1 MSLQTFRDPVSVHTP
16 HSLWILFYVYSTNI
30 LIQKNILYLLARLST
45 NEAQTPHTEEEKAI
59 LIQGIINST
68 LKMMER
74 IITSK
79 SPKKCARDS
88 AKPYQQSK
96 TAITKSTIFLN
107 TLTNNQK
114 LPARPRDFRA
124 SLADEEKSIGMSEL
138 SDILSAMVRH
148 YLLEPKRSNLLFPR
162 GRPKSDTRI
171 VDERRGRFSYYQQSN
186 VKGIIDEVI
195 KDSDSINKI
204 DNAVLNSEIFYRFL
218 KYSFETYLYQMKENE
233 KAFLNSM
240 RGTIIKYGLKD
251 KKDLDSSD
259 ILARDLTPETIKRLS
274 KGYAINTMKKF
285 QQDRKNILYTVGAL
299 FFLLKV
305 YPSGMGEKM

>member
-1 MSLQTFRDPVSVHTP
+1 MPL
-16 HSLWILFYVYSTNI
+16 
-30 LIQKNILYLLARLST
+30 
-45 NEAQTPHTEEEKAI
+45 TEEEKAI

-68 LKMMER
+68 LKMMEK

-96 TAITKSTIFLN
+96 TAITKSTIFFN

-114 LPARPRDFRA
+114 LPARPRDFRT
-124 SLADEEKSIGMSEL
+124 SLADEEKGIGMSEL
-138 SDILSAMVRH
+138 SDILSIMARQ

-162 GRPKSDTRI
+162 GRPKSDTGI
-171 VDERRGRFSYYQQSN
+171 ADERRGRLSYYEQSR
-186 VKGIIDEVI
+186 VKVTIDEVLQ
-195 KDSDSINKI
+195 DVESVNKI
-204 DNAVLNSEIFYRFL
+204 DDAILNSEMFFRFL
-218 KYSFETYLYQMKENE
+218 KYSFETYLYQMKENDN
-233 KAFLNSM
+233 AFLNSM
-240 RGTIIKYGLKD
+240 RAPIKKYGLKD
-251 KKDLDSSD
+251 KKELDSLD

-285 QQDRKNILYTVGAL
+285 QQDGKNILYTIGAL

-305 YPSGMGEKM
+305 YPPGIDEK